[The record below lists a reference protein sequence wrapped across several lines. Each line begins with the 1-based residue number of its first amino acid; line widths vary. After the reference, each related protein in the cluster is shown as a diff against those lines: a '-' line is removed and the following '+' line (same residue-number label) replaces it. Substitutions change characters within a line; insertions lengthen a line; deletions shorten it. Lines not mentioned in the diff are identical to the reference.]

1 MLEIGMGDWATII
14 ARQEFGVSKSI
25 AVIPYFL
32 FMLSMIF
39 GRLTYNR
46 FKGSRS
52 DKELVQPFVVLG
64 GSIFL
69 ISLFLGLELK
79 DENLYLGYGIFCIGA
94 LLSGLGISFVA
105 PLFFGYAS
113 ARSNKPG
120 GVVVAELGAVNQALT
135 FLGRLVV
142 AFVAGATSLPLAMII
157 PPVMLIL
164 VAFFVAAASQPKKI

>member
-1 MLEIGMGDWATII
+1 MGDWATII

-105 PLFFGYAS
+105 
-113 ARSNKPG
+113 
-120 GVVVAELGAVNQALT
+120 
-135 FLGRLVV
+135 
-142 AFVAGATSLPLAMII
+142 GATSLPLAMII

-164 VAFFVAAASQPKKI
+164 VAFFVAAASQPKKS